1 MSKPLL
7 VVVGAG
13 AGVSAS
19 VAKKFGSEGFKIA
32 LIARRTASLAAL
44 AEELTGQ
51 GIEAFAVEADATV
64 PAAVEE
70 AFARIRASFGEPS
83 ALLYN
88 AAAITRSTVSSL
100 DEQQLIDDFKVN
112 VVGALTS
119 VKQVVPSFVERKQ
132 GTILVTGG
140 GLAISPN
147 PAYASLSIGKAGVR
161 SLVYSLAEELAPQ
174 GVYVGTVTIG
184 GYVSKGTFYDP
195 DRIAE
200 SYWQLHVKRDQA
212 EIIFAEN

>member
-19 VAKKFGSEGFKIA
+19 VAKKFGAEGFKIA
-32 LIARRTASLAAL
+32 LIARRTASLAVL

-88 AAAITRSTVSSL
+88 AAAITRSAASSL

-140 GLAISPN
+140 GLALSPN

-184 GYVSKGTFYDP
+184 GYVSPGTFYDP
-195 DRIAE
+195 DLIAE
-200 SYWQLHVKRDQA
+200 SFWQLHAQRDQV
-212 EIIFAEN
+212 EIVFAEN